1 MTLRQQLDD
10 YSLWRIPDELVVRVL
25 DNLNAKDLYG
35 MALVSTDA
43 LRLARDTYQR
53 RQIEKYKNSLQGNM
67 LWQYIPLLANENK
80 EEVDGR
86 FFIHYLETLLGTI
99 PPPLRARLST
109 FSGFMNAGFATPW
122 LQAAPIGYLD
132 LCRRISIDARMF
144 LQNNSIEK
152 IGEDLTTVSQPST
165 LIDFMKS
172 LHSDKSDFILW
183 GNYVKI
189 NKLIQSLALALKLS
203 WVNNLIDKIY
213 VIADPLFS
221 NYVHGGI
228 LVNLDS
234 YFPDLIKSMINEAIR
249 LYHLPDKQP
258 VDAFKQKNIE
268 NTLLSL
274 NEEDLVS
281 YVTHYYKDD
290 TEFGK
295 PRRRFFCEI
304 LEQDY
309 PLLMQLLTEKV
320 LFVITEALEVEFF
333 SHTDDRVFPP
343 LVRAALSNP
352 ILLKTLSQKGLVT
365 LLKRLPIKHID
376 SVLAGGNL
384 TPFLTF
390 EILSNWVNSSSQVT
404 YTVYKEDISLTMS
417 RAEKILASEAL
428 LNSLDRQQIVSFAKY
443 VRTSE
448 FAPPVYNNIKFKNRI
463 LNDPHPN
470 RFLVELSHIVYHAYA
485 REIAKSPQMTNLL
498 SPSEML
504 ELAQLDSSVC
514 LLILKNKEA
523 GDRLGSKDLLTL
535 AIGNGPE
542 IATCV
547 VEENYLASLEY
558 DDLQKFNLK
567 WRGSSDLSHE
577 IRVKIFAADNA
588 AYKKHETIAAEADYQ
603 ERKKFQEFL
612 STLSDS
618 PNNSSRP
625 SAVIEKAKSPVA
637 KYRVEQPTTSPIMK
651 KANKKIEPFNWN
663 KWTPIA
669 ICFFLTIVGLALI
682 ATGLGCVAGL
692 PLCINVATSLFSWI
706 PVAPF
711 LSSLLI
717 GKIVAVGSF
726 MLGLDKVTDDL
737 VTIRKKEPKKTST
750 NTYSSSTHSV
760 INHKQLQSHLKIDP
774 SRPAHSIQ
782 TAAAASPKTTQL
794 TAIHNTFI
802 PPVAG
807 QRAQDA
813 LDLNLAFRK

>member
-10 YSLWRIPDELVVRVL
+10 YSLWRVPDELAVKVL
-25 DNLNAKDLYG
+25 DNLNAKDLYA
-35 MALVSTDA
+35 MSLVSTGA

-67 LWQYIPLLANENK
+67 LWQYIPLLTEENK

-109 FSGFMNAGFATPW
+109 FSGFINAGFTTPW
-122 LQAAPIGYLD
+122 LQAAPIGHLD

-183 GNYVKI
+183 GNYAKI
-189 NKLIQSLALALKLS
+189 NKLIQSLALSIKLS
-203 WVNNLIDKIY
+203 WTNNSIDKVHI
-213 VIADPLFS
+213 VADSSFS
-221 NYVHGGI
+221 NYVNGEV
-228 LVNLDS
+228 LVSYDP
-234 YFPDLIKSMINEAIR
+234 YFPDLIMSMIKEAIQ

-258 VDAFKQKNIE
+258 PDILKLKNVE

-274 NEEDLVS
+274 NEEDLINYITV
-281 YVTHYYKDD
+281 YYKDD
-290 TEFGK
+290 YERGMPK
-295 PRRRFFCEI
+295 RRAFCEV
-304 LEQDY
+304 LEQNY
-309 PLLMQLLTEKV
+309 PFLMELLTEKV
-320 LFVITEALEVEFF
+320 LFAITEALNVKFLYF
-333 SHTDDRVFPP
+333 SEEDFLPP
-343 LVRAALSNP
+343 LVRYVLSNSL
-352 ILLKTLSQKGLVT
+352 LLKKLSQKGLIT
-365 LLKRLPIKHID
+365 LLKRLPLEDID
-376 SVLAGGNL
+376 RVLADSNL

-390 EILSNWVNSSSQVT
+390 ETLSNWIDSSSHVT
-404 YTVYKEDISLTMS
+404 YTMHEEDVSHSIS
-417 RAEKILASEAL
+417 RAEKILVNETL
-428 LNSLDRQQIVSFAKY
+428 LNALDRHQVVSIAKY
-443 VRTSE
+443 VRTS
-448 FAPPVYNNIKFKNRI
+448 ADVPLLYNTITFKNRI
-463 LNDPHPN
+463 FRDSHPN
-470 RFLVELSHIVYHAYA
+470 RFLVELSHIELNSHA
-485 REIAKSPQMTNLL
+485 REISKNPQMTNLL
-498 SPSEML
+498 SPNEIVD
-504 ELAQLDSSVC
+504 LAQLDRKTC
-514 LLILKNKEA
+514 LLILKNKESVA
-523 GDRLGSKDLLTL
+523 RLASKDLLTII
-535 AIGNGPE
+535 IGNGPE
-542 IATCV
+542 IAACA
-547 VEENYLASLEY
+547 VEENNLANLEY

-577 IRVKIFAADNA
+577 IRVKILTADNA
-588 AYKKHETIAAEADYQ
+588 AYKKRRAIAAEAARQ
-603 ERKKFQEFL
+603 ERIKFQEFL

-618 PNNSSRP
+618 PNNSPRP
-625 SAVIEKAKSPVA
+625 SAIIEKAKLPVA
-637 KYRVEQPTTSPIMK
+637 KYRFEQPTTPPIMK
-651 KANKKIEPFNWN
+651 KANKKIDPFNWN

-682 ATGLGCVAGL
+682 ATGLGSVAGF
-692 PLCINVATSLFSWI
+692 PLCATVATSLFSWI

-737 VTIRKKEPKKTST
+737 VTNRKKEPKKTST

-774 SRPAHSIQ
+774 LQPAHSIQ
-782 TAAAASPKTTQL
+782 TTTAPPKTTQL

-802 PPVAG
+802 PPAAD

-813 LDLNLAFRK
+813 PDLNLAFRK